1 MVWASY
7 LADIFSFLIRIFDQI
22 VHLTISAHI
31 AHALKLHAEMHV
43 FVALRLGISL
53 KDDWNVQPVSLREG
67 HVKNFPHVSLSL
79 VLFADADHADE
90 YKIFLLFLHSIL
102 KRSASLGQSFS
113 HADHLFKAH
122 VVKQSFEDSH
132 ARLEIHFLS
141 RQGVGDIPLAAFA
154 SRVEHLPFKC
164 HTDVDCYVIC
174 HCLFAAV
181 EHALPVSCP

>member
-1 MVWASY
+1 MIWSLY
-7 LADIFSFLIRIFDQI
+7 LSDIFNLRQQRAKASCAPCSLIRIFDQI

-102 KRSASLGQSFS
+102 KGFFLPWTELFPCGSF
-113 HADHLFKAH
+113 L
-122 VVKQSFEDSH
+122 
-132 ARLEIHFLS
+132 
-141 RQGVGDIPLAAFA
+141 
-154 SRVEHLPFKC
+154 
-164 HTDVDCYVIC
+164 
-174 HCLFAAV
+174 
-181 EHALPVSCP
+181 